1 MSRPVKRLDCAAI
14 VLAIVFAPIA
24 PAFGADESRPDD
36 AMIRLGGYGVRDA
49 ETLIRLDSNDA
60 PVGLYVDFEDT
71 LGGETRANVVRL
83 DGLYRFDDWH
93 ALGYSWYALKFTGY
107 KAIETD
113 IRWGDQSYSVGT
125 QIDSEVRFDVY
136 KVNYQY
142 SLFHSEVVEL
152 GVLAGLHVMR
162 TSVALGATGASEVR
176 ESVNAPLPVF
186 GVFANHRFSPRWWAN
201 FNYQLFFVNYEDR
214 VQGGLQDL
222 TVGLEYRLTRHIAFG
237 AALSGFALDLEARD
251 ESSTLRVNTQWSG
264 WMFYASQYF

>member
-1 MSRPVKRLDCAAI
+1 VRRLDCASIA
-14 VLAIVFAPIA
+14 LAMVFAPIA
-24 PAFGADESRPDD
+24 PAFGADEPPPDR

-49 ETLIRLDSNDA
+49 ETLVRLDSNNA
-60 PVGLYVDFEDT
+60 PVGLYIDFEDT
-71 LGGETRANVVRL
+71 LGGETSANVVRL
-83 DGLYRFDDWH
+83 DGLYRFDGRH

-113 IRWGDQSYSVGT
+113 IQWGDQSYTLGT
-125 QIDSEVRFDVY
+125 QIDSEVRFDIY
-136 KVNYQY
+136 KLNYQY

-162 TSVALGATGASEVR
+162 TSVALGATGASQVR
-176 ESVNAPLPVF
+176 ESVNSPLPVF
-186 GVFANHRFSPRWWAN
+186 GVFANHRLSPRWRAH
-201 FNYQLFFVNYEDR
+201 FNYQLFFVNYEDQ

-222 TVGLEYRLTRHIAFG
+222 TVGLEYRLTRDFALG
-237 AALSGFALDLEARD
+237 TALSGFSLDLEARD